1 MALATDRIPQP
12 MPETRLFVYILTYHD
27 GEGGGKEDAHNETNN
42 LLFPRQAGEPVEGLQ
57 DRGGETT
64 TAAVT

>member
-1 MALATDRIPQP
+1 

-27 GEGGGKEDAHNETNN
+27 GEGGGKEDAHNETND